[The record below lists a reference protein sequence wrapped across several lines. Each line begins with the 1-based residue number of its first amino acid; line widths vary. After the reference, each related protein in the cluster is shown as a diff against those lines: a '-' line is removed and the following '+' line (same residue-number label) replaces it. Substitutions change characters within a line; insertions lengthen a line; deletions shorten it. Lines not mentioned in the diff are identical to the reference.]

1 MSTPVYSPNAEG
13 SISDPGKSRIAYKYV
28 YPDAYTD
35 FHGLPSGAK
44 CLFKTG
50 PAWPKPPGFSREL
63 RPVRYGDV
71 PIADSSH
78 QIGEKIIELFESRK
92 IRLNTV
98 DYVGIGNVGDAK
110 PFCPLLVWIG
120 VQPDTLDFEDA
131 KSAAEYVK
139 DTILVEVGISG
150 VEVAIRECIVWP

>member
-1 MSTPVYSPNAEG
+1 MLIPTSTGCQAGRSA
-13 SISDPGKSRIAYKYV
+13 SSRRV
-28 YPDAYTD
+28 
-35 FHGLPSGAK
+35 
-44 CLFKTG
+44 
-50 PAWPKPPGFSREL
+50 PPGFSREL